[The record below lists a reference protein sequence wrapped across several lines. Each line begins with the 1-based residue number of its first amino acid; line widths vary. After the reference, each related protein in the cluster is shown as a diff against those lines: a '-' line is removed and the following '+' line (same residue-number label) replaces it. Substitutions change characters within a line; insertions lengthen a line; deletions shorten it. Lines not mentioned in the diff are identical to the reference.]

1 MSCARRETTCQAYT
15 VHEGHKDYKCESCGK
30 SFSQATTLKKHILTV
45 HEGHKD
51 YKCEFCG
58 KSFSQAGNLKK
69 HIVIQQNKNDI
80 KHINAVLKKY
90 VKRVSNH
97 ALLSNQPE
105 NIAESCSFD
114 CDNSW
119 IKRNIKKECI
129 VTEYISTQPKELYL
143 CGNSSS
149 TNIKT
154 EISDKTEELQSDLTF
169 LCDSELELDQIPIF

>member
-1 MSCARRETTCQAYT
+1 M
-15 VHEGHKDYKCESCGK
+15 
-30 SFSQATTLKKHILTV
+30 
-45 HEGHKD
+45 
-51 YKCEFCG
+51 
-58 KSFSQAGNLKK
+58 
-69 HIVIQQNKNDI
+69 
-80 KHINAVLKKY
+80 KKY
-90 VKRVSNH
+90 VKRESNH

-119 IKRNIKKECI
+119 IIRNIKKECI

-143 CGNSSS
+143 FGNSSS

-169 LCDSELELDQIPIF
+169 LCVSELELDQIPIF